1 MSNRK
6 HKLPPDKTLANFAY
20 RVGKV
25 SAELP
30 AKDQP
35 LRLVLASEKPVR
47 VWDYQNWEVVDEV
60 LRMDGLQFSGQVPLL
75 NSHNR
80 DEARSVVGSIRELS
94 VAGDRLEG
102 QAYFAS
108 NDEAQQIRE
117 LYDEG
122 HLTDFSIGF
131 QADEVM
137 NIKRGEKT
145 TIKGREYTGPIR
157 VVTKATVKEG
167 SAVAIGADD
176 QAKALREYPI
186 LRAYMC
192 PDSCYEDY
200 LMTQNRD
207 FCLSRGMPADT
218 PDDQILTWMELN
230 LRSAAEDPV
239 EEEKEETNVEDE
251 KEKGVAAERAR
262 AAEITQLCG
271 ARNISQ
277 AQCASYIRSSMSAG
291 DVAKDIIRKESHKPA
306 RTPTTGDPLGGFR
319 MSAMESEDDKFA
331 DGAKGA
337 LINRCLMGINL
348 ERAEQ
353 HAKGIYRNFDREET
367 THFRDQSALEGLE
380 EIKRL
385 LTTPVAR
392 DFRNLGLYE
401 IARAFV
407 QRDSVNRRGL
417 MNRDITF
424 GRSRSEIVRDA
435 LALDMHYRDSDAA
448 YHVTGSFSNV
458 LLDAAK
464 KTLLAAYEEANV
476 TYPIWTR
483 QAPST
488 VDFKTINR
496 MRLGEIPDPDIVPEN
511 GIYGETTTT
520 DSKESYRVE
529 KYGHIFSISL
539 EAIVNDDLN
548 AISRIPAQQGYA
560 MRRKINKLVYSV
572 LTANAALSDGVA
584 LFHSSSHGA
593 NLDTTALSTAALNV
607 GWTIMAVQTGLTTGV
622 ILNIQPRFLLV
633 PPSLSATA
641 LRIAGSLADPSNTAG
656 STEDAARPNYN
667 SGTLNLY
674 GPNGSR
680 PLTPVVDACI
690 SSSES
695 ATAWYLAAE
704 PNQIDTVEVCF
715 LQGEETP
722 FLDREDG
729 FSVDAVRY
737 KIRQTFGAK
746 AIDYRGL
753 YQGNA

>member
-6 HKLPPDKTLANFAY
+6 HRMQADRSGQQLAY
-20 RVGKV
+20 RVGKMQQV
-25 SAELP
+25 T
-30 AKDQP
+30 KDQP
-35 LRLVLASEKPVR
+35 LRIVLASENPVR
-47 VWDYQNWEVVDEV
+47 VFDWEEWEIVDEV
-60 LRMDGLQFSGQVPLL
+60 LRMDGLDFSGQVPLL

-80 DEARSVVGSIRELS
+80 AEARSVIGSIRDLE

-102 QAYFAS
+102 SAYFAT
-108 NDEAQQIRE
+108 NEQAQEIRQ
-117 LYDEG
+117 LYEEG

-131 QADEVM
+131 QPDEVLKV
-137 NIKRGEKT
+137 KRGEST
-145 TIKGREYTGPIR
+145 TIKGRTYKGPIR
-157 VVTKATVKEG
+157 IITKARAKEG

-176 QAKALREYPI
+176 QAKVLREYPA
-186 LRAYMC
+186 LRAYLC
-192 PDSCYEDY
+192 PDSCLKDYE
-200 LMTQNRD
+200 MKTMRN
-207 FCLSRGMPADT
+207 FCLTRGMPADT
-218 PDDQILTWMELN
+218 PDEDIAQWMEDN
-230 LRSAAEDPV
+230 LRSAAEDPPTATETPV
-239 EEEKEETNVEDE
+239 EPQEKDPMP
-251 KEKGVAAERAR
+251 ERVR
-262 AAEITQLCG
+262 AAEITSMC
-271 ARNISQ
+271 NENDIS
-277 AQCASYIRSSMSAG
+277 AQQTASYIRSDLTVDEVARDILRKNKRKKVTEQRDSVGSLSA
-291 DVAKDIIRKESHKPA
+291 
-306 RTPTTGDPLGGFR
+306 L
-319 MSAMESEDDKFA
+319 ESEDDKFT

-348 ERAEQ
+348 EQAEQ
-353 HAKGIYRNFDREET
+353 HSKGIYANRNAEVS
-367 THFRDQSALEGLE
+367 THYRDQTAQEGIE

-385 LTTPVAR
+385 VTAPVAR

-401 IARAFV
+401 MAREFV
-407 QRDSVNRRGL
+407 IRDSRNRLGVFG
-417 MNRDITF
+417 RDVTF
-424 GRSRSEIVRDA
+424 GKSRSEIVKDA
-435 LALDMHYRDSDAA
+435 LKLDMIHRDDVA
-448 YHVTGSFSNV
+448 YNVTGTFSSV

-496 MRLGEIPDPDIVPEN
+496 VRLGEIPDPSIVPEN
-511 GIYGETTTT
+511 GAYGETTTS
-520 DSKESYRVE
+520 DSKETYRVE
-529 KYGHIFSISL
+529 KYGNIFSISL

-560 MRRKINKLVYSV
+560 MRRKINKVVYAI
-572 LTANAALSDGVA
+572 LTANAALSDSVA
-584 LFHSSSHGA
+584 LFHATSHGA
-593 NLDTTALSTAALNV
+593 NLDATALSIAALNV

-622 ILNIQPRFLLV
+622 ILNLQPRYLIV
-633 PPSLSATA
+633 PPALSYTA
-641 LRIAGSLADPSNTAG
+641 LQIAGSIADPSNTAAT
-656 STEDAARPNYN
+656 TEDAARPNYN

-680 PLTPVVDACI
+680 PLTVVVDACI

-722 FLDREDG
+722 FLDREEG

-746 AIDYRGL
+746 AVDYRGL
-753 YQGNA
+753 YQGNS

>member
-1 MSNRK
+1 MAKRK
-6 HKLPPDKTLANFAY
+6 LQKLPPDKSAHQFAY
-20 RVGKV
+20 RVGK
-25 SAELP
+25 
-30 AKDQP
+30 AKMPVKDEP
-35 LRLVLASEKPVR
+35 LRLVLATENPVR
-47 VWDYQNWEVVDEV
+47 VWDWEDWEIVDEV
-60 LRMDGLQFSGQVPLL
+60 LRMDGLQFNGQVPLL

-80 DEARSVVGSIRELS
+80 NEARSVVGSIRNLEVS
-94 VAGDRLEG
+94 GDRLEG
-102 QAYFAS
+102 TAYFAS
-108 NDEAQQIRE
+108 NDEASAIRE

-137 NIKRGEKT
+137 RIKRGETT
-145 TIKGREYTGPIR
+145 TISGRKYTGPIR
-157 VVTKATVKEG
+157 IVTKATVKEG

-176 QAKALREYPI
+176 QAKALRQYPA
-186 LRAYMC
+186 LRAYLC
-192 PDSCYEDY
+192 PEQLLKESKMDE
-200 LMTQNRD
+200 LRD
-207 FCLSRGMPADT
+207 FCLTHGMPADT
-218 PDDQILTWMELN
+218 PDDGMNQWMKDN
-230 LRSAAEDPV
+230 LRSSV
-239 EEEKEETNVEDE
+239 EEEPIKPVDPPATPVPPAE
-251 KEKGVAAERAR
+251 AERIR
-262 AAEITQLCG
+262 AAEITSMCEQHGLG
-271 ARNISQ
+271 QQQ
-277 AQCASYIRSSMSAG
+277 AASYIRSSLTVGEISQDILRKIARRSISTQDKSLG
-291 DVAKDIIRKESHKPA
+291 NTEPRITPVA
-306 RTPTTGDPLGGFR
+306 
-319 MSAMESEDDKFA
+319 SEDDKFTE
-331 DGAKGA
+331 GAKGA
-337 LINRCLMGINL
+337 LISRCLMGINL
-348 ERAEQ
+348 ERAEE
-353 HAKGIYRNFDREET
+353 HAKGRYRNFDREET
-367 THFRDQSALEGLE
+367 THFRDQSALEGIE

-385 LTTPVAR
+385 VTAPVAR
-392 DFRNLGLYE
+392 GFRNLGLYE
-401 IARAFV
+401 MAREFV
-407 QRDSVNRRGL
+407 VRDSRNRLGVFGH
-417 MNRDITF
+417 DPTF
-424 GRSRSEIVRDA
+424 GQSRTQIVKEA
-435 LALDMHYRDSDAA
+435 LKLDLIYRGDPA
-448 YHVTGSFSNV
+448 YNVTGTFSNV

-496 MRLGEIPDPDIVPEN
+496 IRLGEIPDPDIVPEN

-572 LTANAALSDGVA
+572 LTANAALSDSIA
-584 LFHSSSHGA
+584 LFHGSSHGA
-593 NLDTTALSTAALNV
+593 NLDSTALSATALNV

-622 ILNIQPRFLLV
+622 ILNLQPRFLIV

-641 LRIAGSLADPSNTAG
+641 LRLVGSLADPTNTAG

-667 SGTLNLY
+667 SGVLNLY

-680 PLTPVVDACI
+680 PLTVVVDGNI
-690 SSSES
+690 STSES

-753 YQGNA
+753 YQGNT